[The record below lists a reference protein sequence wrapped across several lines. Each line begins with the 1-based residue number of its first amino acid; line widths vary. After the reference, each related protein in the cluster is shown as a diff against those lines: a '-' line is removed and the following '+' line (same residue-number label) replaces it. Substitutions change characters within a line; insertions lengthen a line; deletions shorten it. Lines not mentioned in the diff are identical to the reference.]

1 MFYYHAVALVSSQAK
16 FFSRFDPT
24 PHPWEKLLCCASN
37 HFSMSYPQVIQKKFC
52 EIKLYRVFPSQTSS
66 KPIIDKV
73 EGLHAILIGLHS
85 ALLLF
90 SQVASLSNKFLLE
103 LAKGKTAYFMLS
115 ISNSESLYI
124 RLSYVNLPQ
133 KVRQGAFSEQ
143 IQSRDSRLLTS
154 FASSFFSGIMGTPNT
169 PDQIPSR
176 RHRPSP
182 PTEST
187 PSNHLTPKTY
197 LPAQQNFPA
206 FLPFRTP
213 RGSSRGLF
221 LSFLG
226 VEFHPHLERSHR
238 VCLWAATKKG

>member
-1 MFYYHAVALVSSQAK
+1 
-16 FFSRFDPT
+16 
-24 PHPWEKLLCCASN
+24 
-37 HFSMSYPQVIQKKFC
+37 MSYPQVIQKKFC

-133 KVRQGAFSEQ
+133 KVRQGAFSE
-143 IQSRDSRLLTS
+143 
-154 FASSFFSGIMGTPNT
+154 
-169 PDQIPSR
+169 
-176 RHRPSP
+176 
-182 PTEST
+182 
-187 PSNHLTPKTY
+187 
-197 LPAQQNFPA
+197 
-206 FLPFRTP
+206 
-213 RGSSRGLF
+213 
-221 LSFLG
+221 
-226 VEFHPHLERSHR
+226 
-238 VCLWAATKKG
+238 